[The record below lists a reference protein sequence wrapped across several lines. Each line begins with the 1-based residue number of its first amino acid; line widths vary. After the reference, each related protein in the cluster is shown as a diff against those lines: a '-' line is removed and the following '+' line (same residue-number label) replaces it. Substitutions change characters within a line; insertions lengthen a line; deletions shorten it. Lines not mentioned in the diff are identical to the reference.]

1 MTQTMPSS
9 AQNNLG
15 TADPSGLPPPIPA
28 ALRAVVLV
36 VSLIVAV
43 SAAAGAFFA
52 VAQPS
57 LAAGQRVSW
66 TLMGFELVILISA
79 GIGILAA
86 RGRYRE
92 GPALALAC
100 VAGTIL
106 LGSAMGWQGAG
117 RQLVG
122 VSLTPFLAARA
133 LASATLGAIAA
144 WAVLSRNG
152 RSWRPLVLGLMC
164 GVPVLAG
171 SAALL
176 VPAVRRPLETALATS
191 PAFQLSA
198 ALVGYFAAT
207 VLLSACVHLIVRA
220 FELGREPRS
229 ATSRR
234 A

>member
-1 MTQTMPSS
+1 MTKSMPSN
-9 AQNNLG
+9 AQNNPG
-15 TADPSGLPPPIPA
+15 TTDRADLPPPIPGP
-28 ALRAVVLV
+28 LRAVVMAISV
-36 VSLIVAV
+36 IVAI
-43 SAAAGAFFA
+43 SAAAGAFLA
-52 VAQPS
+52 VVQPS

-66 TLMGFELVILISA
+66 TLMGFELVILIAA
-79 GIGILAA
+79 GIGVFAA
-86 RGRYRE
+86 RGFYRE

-133 LASATLGAIAA
+133 LASAILGAVAA

-164 GVPVLAG
+164 GIPVLTG
-171 SAALL
+171 CAALV
-176 VPAVRRPLETALATS
+176 VPAIRRPLETALANS
-191 PAFQLSA
+191 PVLQLGA
-198 ALVGYFAAT
+198 ALLGYFAAT

-220 FELGREPRS
+220 FELGREPGS

-234 A
+234 V